1 MENNT
6 IYVRISSCN
15 DEINVIRKNLSN
27 LIDQSKKIVEID
39 NVETIDR
46 GELTTNLIEMKEY
59 IKKIEELKIKRKDL
73 ILSLPEKIY
82 II

>member
-6 IYVRISSCN
+6 IYGRISSCN

-27 LIDQSKKIVEID
+27 LIAQSKNIVETN

-46 GELTTNLIEMKEY
+46 GELMTNLIKMK
-59 IKKIEELKIKRKDL
+59 ELKIKRKDL
-73 ILSLPEKIY
+73 ILSLPEILY